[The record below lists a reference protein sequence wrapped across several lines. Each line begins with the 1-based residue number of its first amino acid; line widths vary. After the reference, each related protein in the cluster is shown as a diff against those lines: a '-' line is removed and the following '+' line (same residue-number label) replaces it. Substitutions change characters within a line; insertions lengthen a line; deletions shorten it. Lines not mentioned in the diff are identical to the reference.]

1 MLKNSPT
8 YIAQAGLANYCR
20 NGNTHSLKGV
30 REDNLPQYRRLI
42 RNIFNDTLVTAYP
55 ITGKLLSDN
64 EWNGLVDDFMRD
76 FSPSSP
82 QVWQMPRELWEY
94 VSDSGH
100 HLAVKYPF
108 LTDLLWFEWLEIELY
123 MMKDIT
129 VSFRQKGSLR
139 EEKMVLNPEHKIVG
153 FEWPVFLKSPGKIES
168 DDKGQYFLV
177 MFRHPVN
184 KSVRFIHVSPVLARL
199 IELLSENPK
208 SLEELIADLSI
219 DLKATISSEQQS
231 YVEIFLSGLFE
242 KGLLLG
248 YADSKDW

>member
-1 MLKNSPT
+1 MLKNNPT
-8 YIAQAGLANYCR
+8 YIAQAGLADYCR
-20 NGNTHSLKGV
+20 SGSPHSLKGV

-42 RNIFNDTLVTAYP
+42 RNIFHDTLSTAYP
-55 ITGKLLSDN
+55 ITGQLLSDE
-64 EWNGLVDDFMRD
+64 EWDGLVDDFMRD

-123 MMKDIT
+123 MMKDVT
-129 VSFRQKGSLR
+129 VSFRHEGSLKQ
-139 EEKMVLNPEHKIVG
+139 EKMVLNPEHKIVS
-153 FEWPVFLKSPGKIES
+153 FEWPVFLKSPKKIGNE
-168 DDKGQYFLV
+168 DKGQYFLV
-177 MFRHPVN
+177 MFRHPTN

-219 DLKATISSEQQS
+219 DLKAAISREQQS

-248 YADSKDW
+248 YADSKVR